1 MFKSLSQKRTICVLI
16 FLLLNDNYYCLIL
29 KDKNMAEYSQ
39 DNYGNYYR
47 DGEQIS
53 SSEYHHAKAQYDA
66 QSASNI
72 KNLLIAAAA
81 IAFIYVL
88 VVWTVTIVVCIL
100 IFFPV
105 IIALIKGFSENLF
118 LIY

>member
-16 FLLLNDNYYCLIL
+16 FLLLNDNYYCLI
-29 KDKNMAEYSQ
+29 
-39 DNYGNYYR
+39 R

-105 IIALIKGFSENLF
+105 IIALIKG
-118 LIY
+118 LISLIETVSYHRGGRNE